1 MGSYRSRLE
10 IIADVLSV
18 ARGGA
23 KKTQIMYQAN
33 LSYKLLV
40 RYLRYVMEAGLL
52 ASGSDDSYVLTEK
65 GREFL
70 DQYKGYSERREE
82 LDQRLDK
89 MRNEKM
95 MLETR
100 FLNAEILDKHLKN
113 CPKEQRNRGEKKGK

>member
-1 MGSYRSRLE
+1 MGNYRSRLE

-18 ARGGA
+18 ARHGA

-33 LSYKLLV
+33 LSYKLLL

-113 CPKEQRNRGEKKGK
+113 CPEEQRNRGEKKGK